1 MKKRTK
7 ALLMALCALMLCA
20 ASVLGT
26 IAYLTA
32 SAKVTNTF
40 SVGNV
45 AITMDEAKVNEYG
58 VVVEGGGRVTKNEYI
73 LVPGHTYTKDPTV
86 HVAANSEDCYVF
98 VKIEAPIGG
107 IETAEKTIQAQI
119 TGNGWALVSGEYNV
133 YYKVVNKNDTN
144 RDLVVFESFTI
155 RGNVTKETLTEQA
168 GLEITVTAYAIQLDG
183 FENNVAGA
191 WAEVSKLDDNTT
203 TP

>member
-26 IAYLTA
+26 IAYLTD

-45 AITMDEAKVNEYG
+45 EITMDEAKVDRYG
-58 VVVEGGGRVTKNEYI
+58 KAEEGAKRVTTNEYI

-86 HVAANSEDCYVF
+86 HVAAGSEDCYVF
-98 VKIEAPIGG
+98 VKIENGITA
-107 IETAEKTIQAQI
+107 IETDQETIKAQI
-119 TGNGWALVSGEYNV
+119 EGEGWKLLDGEHNV
-133 YYKVVNKNDTN
+133 YYKQVPKSNQDQ
-144 RDLVVFESFTI
+144 DLVVFESFTI